1 MDMCKLRGPF
11 LQIHYSFLCLV
22 AVIKDVLETYQEV
35 VFISQLSLFA
45 PAVIESF
52 DAQGAASPLPCPQ
65 RGALGLALANVSTQ
79 PSSGP

>member
-1 MDMCKLRGPF
+1 MDVRKLCDPF

-45 PAVIESF
+45 PAVIE
-52 DAQGAASPLPCPQ
+52 G
-65 RGALGLALANVSTQ
+65 GHIVGLVRFWVLNRY
-79 PSSGP
+79 SSSIVFQAG